1 MKIPD
6 DIAQI
11 QDGTPEKGEA
21 SAERAEVQ
29 APEGLG
35 HKSSRAITC
44 FFPAEVYSGLHR
56 IKEERG
62 YPNMASV
69 VLRACELFIRD
80 RKRGRRI

>member
-1 MKIPD
+1 MKNPD

-11 QDGTPEKGEA
+11 QDGTHEKGEA
-21 SAERAEVQ
+21 SPERAEVH
-29 APEGLG
+29 ALEDLPR
-35 HKSSRAITC
+35 KPSRGITC
-44 FFPAEVYSGLHR
+44 FFPAEVYSDLHR

-80 RKRGRRI
+80 RKRGRRV